1 MGGVDRTD
9 RALEASIL
17 ALLDARDHGRT
28 ICPSEAARAVAAD
41 LGRDDW
47 RALMDAA
54 RRAAGRLVTAG
65 RVVVTQRGEPVD
77 PLTAS
82 GPIRVGHAR

>member
-1 MGGVDRTD
+1 MDRTD

-17 ALLDARDHGRT
+17 ALLDARDVGKT

-54 RRAAGRLVTAG
+54 RRAAARLLAAG
-65 RVVVTQRGEPVD
+65 QVVVTQRGEAVD

-82 GPIRVGHAR
+82 GPIRIGDAR